1 LEAKE
6 PDGVRIVRYMGEI
19 MKKKINILFAFW
31 ILSSFFYL
39 PAFVEEKPFAKEL
52 NLLNKFGGLDVP
64 SEQILANPCDIA
76 ISSEGFIY
84 VLDSED
90 NNLKMFKRDGTFSKC
105 IGRKGQGPG
114 EFVRPWAI
122 SIIEDKFWVVDAGNG
137 RVQVFSKDGIYL
149 RSYKVPVKYGAGL
162 AFDEK
167 GSIYLN
173 TKGFRSSKLIS
184 AHDNQGNLLKEFG
197 NLESDLIEYNDF
209 TLIKKQIKEG
219 KIPDSFKNDILL
231 ITDRIGNLF
240 AVHRALNKFK
250 KFSPKGKLLFEE
262 EIEAD
267 EYKNIYNSFIQKN
280 ASEESPSMFWAL
292 CYVNDLAID
301 KNGNLYILL
310 NEPSRMIIYVYSSE
324 GIFLGKLLGVEDSIF
339 RIAISNDNSLYG
351 LSQETHFIYKFKL
364 PDSF

>member
-1 LEAKE
+1 
-6 PDGVRIVRYMGEI
+6 MGES
-19 MKKKINILFAFW
+19 MREKINILFAFW

-39 PAFVEEKPFAKEL
+39 PAFIEGEPFTKEL

-122 SIIEDKFWVVDAGNG
+122 SIIEDKFWVADAGNR
-137 RVQVFSKDGIYL
+137 RVQVFSIDGMYL
-149 RSYKVPVKYGAGL
+149 RSYKVPVEYGVGL

-173 TKGFRSSKLIS
+173 TKGFRSPKLIS
-184 AHDNQGNLLKEFG
+184 AYDSQGNLLKEFG
-197 NLESDLIEYNDF
+197 NLEGGSIEYYDF

-219 KIPDSFKNDILL
+219 EIPDSFKNDILL
-231 ITDRIGNLF
+231 ITDRNGNLF

-250 KFSPKGKLLFEE
+250 KFSLKGKLLLEG
-262 EIEAD
+262 EIGAD
-267 EYKNIYNSFIQKN
+267 EYKNIYNDFLQKN
-280 ASEESPSMFWAL
+280 ASEESPSMFWSL
-292 CYVNDLAID
+292 YYVNDLAMD
-301 KNGNLYILL
+301 ESGNLYILV
-310 NEPSRMIIYVYSSE
+310 NETSRMIIYVYSNE
-324 GIFLGKLLGVEDSIF
+324 GKFIGKLLGVEDSII
-339 RIAISNDNSLYG
+339 RISISSDNCLYG